1 MSQDQ
6 ATRVVTHKIE
16 ESFIE
21 YRPGNKPPLIGTVRR
36 VHVIPNDSPKPG
48 GSARVVYDVT
58 YHDHTTAEYWTPAG
72 RDVIWL
78 A

>member
-1 MSQDQ
+1 
-6 ATRVVTHKIE
+6 
-16 ESFIE
+16 
-21 YRPGNKPPLIGTVRR
+21 
-36 VHVIPNDSPKPG
+36 VIPNDSPKPG